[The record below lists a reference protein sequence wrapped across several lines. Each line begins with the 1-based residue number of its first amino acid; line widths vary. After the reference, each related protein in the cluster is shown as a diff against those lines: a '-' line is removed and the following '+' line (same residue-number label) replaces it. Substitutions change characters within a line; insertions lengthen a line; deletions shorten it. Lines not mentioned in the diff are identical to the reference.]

1 MGAKYY
7 PNESVRRVLLGVP
20 KGHKHL
26 RLIIEFSD
34 GETLIL
40 SEATLAN
47 IVRAYVTVK
56 THPSI
61 SAVELR
67 CSRVERRKE
76 GYAEYQLLEVE
87 RDQKEIEEEILGI
100 LESSQVS
107 GSISTPVP

>member
-1 MGAKYY
+1 MSAKYY
-7 PNESVRRVLLGVP
+7 PNEFVKRVLLGIP

-26 RLIIEFSD
+26 RLVIEFSG
-34 GETLIL
+34 GETLIF

-47 IVRAYVTVK
+47 IVRAYVTIK

-67 CSRVERRKE
+67 LNRVRERKE
-76 GYAEYQLLEVE
+76 GYAEYQLLEVK
-87 RDQKEIEEEILGI
+87 RAQKEIEEEILNI
-100 LESSQVS
+100 LKSSQVS